1 MDSHLIVV
9 PPGVAPSDALIS
21 SPIFQGDDGGL
32 AQAMAA
38 STGGGGDGGGQFAEY
53 GGVNPDL
60 DPELAMALRLSAEE
74 ARAHEES
81 QARVRNSLSFW
92 PLICKHLDRC

>member
-1 MDSHLIVV
+1 M
-9 PPGVAPSDALIS
+9 
-21 SPIFQGDDGGL
+21 

-38 STGGGGDGGGQFAEY
+38 STAGGGGGGGGENNLFAEY

-74 ARAHEES
+74 ARAHQQS
-81 QARVRNSLSFW
+81 QVRRSYF
-92 PLICKHLDRC
+92 

>member
-1 MDSHLIVV
+1 M
-9 PPGVAPSDALIS
+9 
-21 SPIFQGDDGGL
+21 

-38 STGGGGDGGGQFAEY
+38 STAGAGGDQGLFAEY

-81 QARVRNSLSFW
+81 QSRVYKLFYFIFYSSCN
-92 PLICKHLDRC
+92 